1 MSKTMYKTN
10 ETHNYNSRIQQT
22 NPEKIVWVRER
33 GHACEP
39 ARVKCIVLLVCMCQL
54 MAEARETFAHRAEAK
69 GFDGVLP
76 AASQRTFGT
85 LGRP

>member
-1 MSKTMYKTN
+1 MMQYHGMSTDSV
-10 ETHNYNSRIQQT
+10 HDLLT
-22 NPEKIVWVRER
+22 NPVWVRER
-33 GHACEP
+33 GHACKP
-39 ARVKCIVLLVCMCQL
+39 ARVKCIVLYSVCVCQL
-54 MAEARETFAHRAEAK
+54 MAEERETFARRAEAK

>member
-1 MSKTMYKTN
+1 
-10 ETHNYNSRIQQT
+10 
-22 NPEKIVWVRER
+22 
-33 GHACEP
+33 
-39 ARVKCIVLLVCMCQL
+39 
-54 MAEARETFAHRAEAK
+54 MAEERETFARRAEAK